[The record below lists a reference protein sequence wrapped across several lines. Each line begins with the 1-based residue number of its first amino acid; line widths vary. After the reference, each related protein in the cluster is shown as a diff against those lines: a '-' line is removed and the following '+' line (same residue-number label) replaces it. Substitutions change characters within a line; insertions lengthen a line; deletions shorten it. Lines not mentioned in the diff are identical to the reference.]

1 MDSAFSGIVFVDKP
15 AGITSF
21 QVLFPLKRIFHTKR
35 VGHAGSLDLR
45 ASGLVIAA
53 IGRATRLLP
62 YIEAE
67 EKSYA
72 FRIIL
77 GYTTDTLEWDGDLVS
92 QGSPDKVPTLAE
104 LEAVLPQFRGPI
116 QQIPPQYSAVKVG
129 GHRASDL
136 MLRGRE
142 FDLQPR
148 PIQIHRLEVKGEA
161 PFPEKCTGKP
171 VIAFDMECDCSKG
184 TYIRSLCRDIAQTLG
199 TYGCVYG
206 IRRHRIGKFPVTSA
220 DAPDKI
226 TEASIRTPQSVLP
239 FPVAKLSIPE
249 LAQLRE
255 GRYLPW
261 QERLEFAAGE
271 EPLVFASD
279 EAGEPQFL
287 CAYQR
292 GRLLPKCFL
301 GAGE

>member
-1 MDSAFSGIVFVDKP
+1 M
-15 AGITSF
+15 
-21 QVLFPLKRIFHTKR
+21 
-35 VGHAGSLDLR
+35 
-45 ASGLVIAA
+45 IAA

-77 GYTTDTLEWDGDLVS
+77 GYTTDTLEWDGELVS

-184 TYIRSLCRDIAQTLG
+184 TYIRSLARDIAQALG
-199 TYGCVYG
+199 TVGHVTMLRRTRAGPFDLSQAISLDKLGEIAKARSLEQYLLPLRAGLDDIPALPLDPVQAGALRQGRVLDG
-206 IRRHRIGKFPVTSA
+206 IAVSDGLHFA
-220 DAPDKI
+220 
-226 TEASIRTPQSVLP
+226 VLGES
-239 FPVAKLSIPE
+239 PVALVE
-249 LAQLRE
+249 AH
-255 GRYLPW
+255 
-261 QERLEFAAGE
+261 AGE
-271 EPLVFASD
+271 IRVV
-279 EAGEPQFL
+279 
-287 CAYQR
+287 R
-292 GRLLPKCFL
+292 GFNV
-301 GAGE
+301 